1 MSAATIR
8 NHPDAHDLDPTT
20 MAHGPSRELLFQI
33 FALLLAVILV
43 HALYVLWIRPEAAA
57 AFAAEQAALA
67 AGTAAAAQQSIFV
80 ILKDYEQEAELILA
94 LWALAIIAYKIRAG
108 RFEQRLLER
117 RLLPVD
123 EGSRILP
130 EDTRLLAR
138 PLETLPPQER
148 EALPPRALRAG
159 LRRFHATR
167 NIQDTAATV
176 GQLCD
181 NEANRLDSELA
192 MIRYITWAIPSIGFI
207 GTVRGIGMAL
217 SRAQEAVG
225 GDIAGV
231 TASLG
236 VAFNSTFVA
245 LVLSIVVMF
254 FLHQLQLVQERLV
267 LDTHNYCE
275 LHLVDRLKADGP

>member
-1 MSAATIR
+1 MSLSLALER
-8 NHPDAHDLDPTT
+8 S
-20 MAHGPSRELLFQI
+20 PSRELLFQI
-33 FALLLAVILV
+33 FALLLALILV
-43 HALYVLWIRPEAAA
+43 HLLYVLWIWPGATAAVTA
-57 AFAAEQAALA
+57 DATALA
-67 AGTAAAAQQSIFV
+67 AGGSAAAQQSLFV

-94 LWALAIIAYKIRAG
+94 LWALAIIAYKARAG
-108 RFEQRLLER
+108 LREERLLER
-117 RLLPVD
+117 RLLAVD

-130 EDTRLLAR
+130 DDTRQLAR
-138 PLETLPPQER
+138 PLEALPAQER
-148 EALPPRALRAG
+148 DALPVRALRAG
-159 LRRFHATR
+159 LRRFQATR
-167 NIQDTAATV
+167 NIQDTAATI

-192 MIRYITWAIPSIGFI
+192 MIRYIAWAIPSIGFI

-217 SRAQEAVG
+217 SRAHEAVG

-254 FLHQLQLVQERLV
+254 FLHQLQRIQERLV
-267 LDTHNYCE
+267 LDTHGYCE
-275 LHLVDRLKADGP
+275 QHLVDRLKAD